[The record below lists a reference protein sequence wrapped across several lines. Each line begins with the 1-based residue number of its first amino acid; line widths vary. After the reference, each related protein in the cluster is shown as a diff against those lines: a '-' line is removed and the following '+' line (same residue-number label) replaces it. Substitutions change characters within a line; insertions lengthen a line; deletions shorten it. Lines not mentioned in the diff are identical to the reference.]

1 MKKITCFV
9 IMIMLLSFS
18 VRASYAQGDLLNE
31 AGIQAVP
38 ATMTFEEY
46 RDANRRL
53 TSGVIVSS
61 LMPVPGMMHFYAG
74 EKQTAYKLL
83 GGTGIGLLSIIAG
96 IATMSGDDDGW
107 QSSDF
112 ETVDIGSQRY
122 EKIPVFI
129 YEENNAENTGYTL
142 KKLDK
147 KHEASGVGIALVALG
162 GGMIIFSS
170 VYDWI
175 HGIRM
180 IELKRDKVRFKYGKQ
195 LDFSMEPMIIPE
207 NGVTG
212 VSFGMKF

>member
-1 MKKITCFV
+1 
-9 IMIMLLSFS
+9 
-18 VRASYAQGDLLNE
+18 
-31 AGIQAVP
+31 
-38 ATMTFEEY
+38 
-46 RDANRRL
+46 
-53 TSGVIVSS
+53 
-61 LMPVPGMMHFYAG
+61 
-74 EKQTAYKLL
+74 
-83 GGTGIGLLSIIAG
+83 
-96 IATMSGDDDGW
+96 MSGDDDGW

-147 KHEASGVGIALVALG
+147 KHESSGVGIALVALG